1 MYRCC
6 VIHSGIIRLQCRKV
20 LLATLRM
27 SRAQSHSSRA
37 PDGVYIALWFLGTNN
52 HPPLVKYKVSLKYH
66 AKEIYHPLFRL
77 SFLIFCFLLSTRTRA
92 KTETEGRKNG
102 RPRAYQKVF
111 PLSLASVNSF
121 WRNKLVRRRHLNVV
135 RFYFVSEQVWDW
147 GGAYVMVRKA
157 ETRSITKFL
166 YDNFMWWDKL
176 DVITLTVFQRNRIN
190 KATAAL
196 YGLGWN

>member
-1 MYRCC
+1 
-6 VIHSGIIRLQCRKV
+6 
-20 LLATLRM
+20 M

-77 SFLIFCFLLSTRTRA
+77 SFLTFCFLLSTRTRE
-92 KTETEGRKNG
+92 KTEIEGRKNG

-121 WRNKLVRRRHLNVV
+121 
-135 RFYFVSEQVWDW
+135 
-147 GGAYVMVRKA
+147 
-157 ETRSITKFL
+157 
-166 YDNFMWWDKL
+166 
-176 DVITLTVFQRNRIN
+176 
-190 KATAAL
+190 
-196 YGLGWN
+196 